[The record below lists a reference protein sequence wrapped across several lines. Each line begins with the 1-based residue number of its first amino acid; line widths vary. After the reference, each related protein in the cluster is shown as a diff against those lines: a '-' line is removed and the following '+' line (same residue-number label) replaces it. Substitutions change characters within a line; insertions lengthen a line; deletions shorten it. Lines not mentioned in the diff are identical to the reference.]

1 MITVQVQFFSRL
13 KDIAGAE
20 PIPLELAEGVRACEL
35 VDLLCTKYSALNAWR
50 PHLLVAIGLDYA
62 TPDAVLKHGDEVSV
76 MPPVQ
81 GG

>member
-1 MITVQVQFFSRL
+1 MKIRVQFYSRL
-13 KDIAGAE
+13 KDIAGSDLVE
-20 PIPLELAEGVRACEL
+20 WEVSEGTTVGEL
-35 VDLLCTKYSALNAWR
+35 VQQLCERYPGLEQWR

-62 TPDAVLKHGDEVSV
+62 TAETPLHEGAEVSI